1 MSLREEINKMYKDI
15 RENPDKYGCLK
26 TDELL
31 SAYEKEGNKYLENKT
46 NKDIENEKLA
56 SFDTNDCIV
65 TLTKVER
72 ITLMKRLIGYR
83 YVDEM
88 DSLHIGKYTRWIHK
102 YPLTKSDEI
111 FKYVLSP
118 GAFLT
123 MVDYLDTGIVL
134 TLKTWNNK
142 IFRINF
148 DNSLIYQ
155 KLSADEE
162 LILVSADWGN
172 RRFPHTPSL

>member
-1 MSLREEINKMYKDI
+1 MDLREEIHKMYKEI
-15 RENPDKYGCLK
+15 REKPEEFGCLK

-46 NKDIENEKLA
+46 NKDIEDEKLA
-56 SFDTNDCIV
+56 SFETNDCAV

-72 ITLMKRLIGYR
+72 IALMKKLIGYR
-83 YVDEM
+83 YVDEI
-88 DSLHIGKYTRWIHK
+88 DSLHIGKYTRFIHK
-102 YPLTKSDEI
+102 YPLTDDDEV

-142 IFRINF
+142 VFRINF
-148 DNSLIYQ
+148 DNCLIYQ
-155 KLSADEE
+155 KLSAGEE
-162 LILVSADWGN
+162 LVLMTADYLSKGN
-172 RRFPHTPSL
+172 VVPL

>member
-1 MSLREEINKMYKDI
+1 MSLREEIHKMYKEI
-15 RENPDKYGCLK
+15 SKNPNEFECLK

-31 SAYEKEGNKYLENKT
+31 AAYEKEGNKYLENKT

-65 TLTKVER
+65 TLTKPDR
-72 ITLMKRLIGYR
+72 IALMKKLIGYR
-83 YVDEM
+83 YVDEI
-88 DSLHIGKYTRWIHK
+88 DSLHIGKYTRCIQK
-102 YPLTKSDEI
+102 YPLVDNDEV

-134 TLKTWNNK
+134 TMKTWNNK
-142 IFRINF
+142 VFRINF
-148 DNSLIYQ
+148 DNCLIYQ
-155 KLSADEE
+155 KLSAGEE
-162 LILVSADWGN
+162 LVLMTADY
-172 RRFPHTPSL
+172 LKA

>member
-1 MSLREEINKMYKDI
+1 MNLREEIRKLYKEI
-15 RENPDKYGCLK
+15 GKNPDEFDCLK

-31 SAYEKEGNKYLENKT
+31 AAYEKEGNKYLENKT
-46 NKDIENEKLA
+46 NKDIEDEKLA

-65 TLTKVER
+65 TITKVER
-72 ITLMKRLIGYR
+72 IALMKKLIGYR
-83 YVDEM
+83 YVDEI
-88 DSLHIGKYTRWIHK
+88 DSLHIGKYTRWIQK
-102 YPLTKSDEI
+102 YPLTESDEV

-142 IFRINF
+142 VFKINF
-148 DNSLIYQ
+148 DNCLIYQ
-155 KLSADEE
+155 KLSAGEE
-162 LILVSADWGN
+162 LVLMSADY
-172 RRFPHTPSL
+172 LDKK

>member
-1 MSLREEINKMYKDI
+1 MSLREEIHKMYKDI
-15 RENPDKYGCLK
+15 RENPDEFGCLK

-31 SAYEKEGNKYLENKT
+31 SAYEKEGNKYFENKT
-46 NKDIENEKLA
+46 NKDIEDEKLA
-56 SFDTNDCIV
+56 SFDCIV
-65 TLTKVER
+65 KITKVER
-72 ITLMKRLIGYR
+72 ITLMKKLIGYR

-102 YPLTKSDEI
+102 YPLVESDEV

-142 IFRINF
+142 VFRINF

-162 LILVSADWGN
+162 LVLISADYINGK
-172 RRFPHTPSL
+172 

>member
-1 MSLREEINKMYKDI
+1 MSLREEIHKMYKDI
-15 RENPDKYGCLK
+15 RENPDEFGCLK

-46 NKDIENEKLA
+46 NKDIEDEKLA
-56 SFDTNDCIV
+56 SFDCIV
-65 TLTKVER
+65 TLTKAER
-72 ITLMKRLIGYR
+72 IALMKKLIGYR

-102 YPLTKSDEI
+102 YPLDEV

-142 IFRINF
+142 VFRINF

-162 LILVSADWGN
+162 LILISADYIRG
-172 RRFPHTPSL
+172 T

>member
-1 MSLREEINKMYKDI
+1 MDLRDEIHKMYKDI

-46 NKDIENEKLA
+46 NKDIEDEKLA
-56 SFDTNDCIV
+56 SFDCIV
-65 TLTKVER
+65 TLTKAER
-72 ITLMKRLIGYR
+72 IALMKKLIGYR

-102 YPLTKSDEI
+102 YPLDEV

-142 IFRINF
+142 VFRINF

-155 KLSADEE
+155 KLSAGEE
-162 LILVSADWGN
+162 LILISADYIRG
-172 RRFPHTPSL
+172 T

>member
-1 MSLREEINKMYKDI
+1 MNLSEEIHNMYKEI
-15 RENPDKYGCLK
+15 RENPDNFGCLK

-46 NKDIENEKLA
+46 NKDIEDEKLA
-56 SFDTNDCIV
+56 SFETNDCIV
-65 TLTKVER
+65 TLTKAER
-72 ITLMKRLIGYR
+72 IGLMKKLIGYR
-83 YVDEM
+83 YVDEI
-88 DSLHIGKYTRWIHK
+88 DSLHIGKYTRFIHK
-102 YPLTKSDEI
+102 YPLTDDDEV

-142 IFRINF
+142 VFRINF
-148 DNSLIYQ
+148 DNCLIYQ
-155 KLSADEE
+155 KLSAGEE
-162 LILVSADWGN
+162 LVLMTADYLSKGN
-172 RRFPHTPSL
+172 VVPL

>member
-1 MSLREEINKMYKDI
+1 MDLREEIHKLYKEI
-15 RENPDKYGCLK
+15 GKNPDEFVCLK

-31 SAYEKEGNKYLENKT
+31 AAYEKEGNKYLENKT
-46 NKDIENEKLA
+46 NKDIDHEKLA

-65 TLTKVER
+65 KITKTER
-72 ITLMKRLIGYR
+72 IALMKKLIGYR
-83 YVDEM
+83 YVDEI

-102 YPLTKSDEI
+102 FLLTENDEV

-142 IFRINF
+142 VFRINF
-148 DNSLIYQ
+148 DNCLIYQ
-155 KLSADEE
+155 KLSAGEE
-162 LILVSADWGN
+162 LVLMTADY
-172 RRFPHTPSL
+172 LEKQ

>member
-1 MSLREEINKMYKDI
+1 MNLSEEIQKMYQEI
-15 RENPDKYGCLK
+15 RKNPDDFGCLK

-31 SAYEKEGNKYLENKT
+31 AACEKEGNKYLENKS
-46 NKDIENEKLA
+46 NKDIEDEKLA
-56 SFDTNDCIV
+56 SFDTKDCV
-65 TLTKVER
+65 VSLTNSDKAA
-72 ITLMKRLIGYR
+72 LMKKLIGYR
-83 YVDEM
+83 YVDEI

-102 YPLTKSDEI
+102 YPLADSDTA

-142 IFRINF
+142 VFRINF
-148 DNSLIYQ
+148 DNCLIYQ
-155 KLSADEE
+155 KLSVGEE
-162 LILVSADWGN
+162 LVLMAADYLEGK
-172 RRFPHTPSL
+172 

>member
-1 MSLREEINKMYKDI
+1 
-15 RENPDKYGCLK
+15 
-26 TDELL
+26 
-31 SAYEKEGNKYLENKT
+31 
-46 NKDIENEKLA
+46 
-56 SFDTNDCIV
+56 
-65 TLTKVER
+65 VER

>member
-1 MSLREEINKMYKDI
+1 MDLREEIHKMYKEI
-15 RENPDKYGCLK
+15 RENPDEFGCLK

-65 TLTKVER
+65 TITKVER
-72 ITLMKRLIGYR
+72 TALMKKLIGYR
-83 YVDEM
+83 YVDEI

-102 YPLTKSDEI
+102 YPLTESAEV
-111 FKYVLSP
+111 FKYALSP

-123 MVDYLDTGIVL
+123 LVDYLDTGIVL

-142 IFRINF
+142 VFRINF

-155 KLSADEE
+155 KLSAGEE
-162 LILVSADWGN
+162 LILISADYIRG
-172 RRFPHTPSL
+172 T

>member
-1 MSLREEINKMYKDI
+1 MNLSEEIHKMYQEI
-15 RENPDKYGCLK
+15 RKNPNDFGCLK

-31 SAYEKEGNKYLENKT
+31 AACEKESNKYLENKT
-46 NKDIENEKLA
+46 NKDIDDEKLA
-56 SFDTNDCIV
+56 SFETKDCAV
-65 TLTKVER
+65 SLTKADR
-72 ITLMKRLIGYR
+72 IALMKKLIGYR
-83 YVDEM
+83 YVDEI

-102 YPLTKSDEI
+102 YPLTDSDTV

-142 IFRINF
+142 VFRINF
-148 DNSLIYQ
+148 DNCLIYQ
-155 KLSADEE
+155 KLSVGEE
-162 LILVSADWGN
+162 LVLMTADY
-172 RRFPHTPSL
+172 LEKQ

>member
-1 MSLREEINKMYKDI
+1 MNLSEEIHKMYQEI
-15 RENPDKYGCLK
+15 RKNPDDFGCLK

-31 SAYEKEGNKYLENKT
+31 AACEKESNKYLENKS
-46 NKDIENEKLA
+46 NKDIEDEKLA
-56 SFDTNDCIV
+56 SFETKDCV
-65 TLTKVER
+65 VSLTKADR
-72 ITLMKRLIGYR
+72 IALMKKLIGYR
-83 YVDEM
+83 YVDEI

-102 YPLTKSDEI
+102 YPLTDSEAV

-142 IFRINF
+142 VFRINF
-148 DNSLIYQ
+148 DNCLIYQ
-155 KLSADEE
+155 KLSVGEE
-162 LILVSADWGN
+162 LVLMTADY
-172 RRFPHTPSL
+172 LEKQ

>member
-1 MSLREEINKMYKDI
+1 MDLREEIHKMYKEI
-15 RENPDKYGCLK
+15 RENPDEFGCLK

-31 SAYEKEGNKYLENKT
+31 AAYEKEGNKYLENKT

-65 TLTKVER
+65 TLTKTDR
-72 ITLMKRLIGYR
+72 IALMKKLVGYR
-83 YVDEM
+83 YVDEI
-88 DSLHIGKYTRWIHK
+88 DSLHIGKYTRYIHK
-102 YPLTKSDEI
+102 YPLTDSDKV

-123 MVDYLDTGIVL
+123 AIDYLDSGIVL

-142 IFRINF
+142 VFKITF
-148 DNSLIYQ
+148 DNCLVYQ
-155 KLSADEE
+155 KLSAGEE
-162 LILVSADWGN
+162 LVLMSADYIN
-172 RRFPHTPSL
+172 CK

>member
-1 MSLREEINKMYKDI
+1 MDLSEEIHKMYQEI
-15 RENPDKYGCLK
+15 RENPGNFDCLK

-46 NKDIENEKLA
+46 NKDIEDEKMA

-65 TLTKVER
+65 TLTKSDK
-72 ITLMKRLIGYR
+72 IALMKKLIGYR
-83 YVDEM
+83 YVDEI
-88 DSLHIGKYTRWIHK
+88 DSLHIGKYTRFIHK
-102 YPLTKSDEI
+102 YPLTDSEDV

-142 IFRINF
+142 VFRINF
-148 DNSLIYQ
+148 DNCLIYQ
-155 KLSADEE
+155 KLSAGEE
-162 LILVSADWGN
+162 LVLMTADYIE
-172 RRFPHTPSL
+172 RKL

>member
-46 NKDIENEKLA
+46 NKDIEDEKLA
-56 SFDTNDCIV
+56 SFDCIV
-65 TLTKVER
+65 TLTKAER
-72 ITLMKRLIGYR
+72 IALMKKLIGYR

-102 YPLTKSDEI
+102 YPLDEV

-142 IFRINF
+142 VFRINF

-162 LILVSADWGN
+162 LILLSADYINGK
-172 RRFPHTPSL
+172 